1 MLSLPSPA
9 RIPSSATRQV
19 LWAGPQNTSR
29 TLRNLIPATA
39 GDLSNGRTAA
49 AGNQQQLEPLLPI
62 LATSNMTA
70 KRLATRL
77 CKRGLRL
84 AKSFI
89 CPSSAPADHLVQ
101 VDAGVELNNSVA
113 VARVEI
119 LVFGLRCSKILSA
132 SLCQNGFN
140 TYQRTL

>member
-1 MLSLPSPA
+1 M
-9 RIPSSATRQV
+9 ATKYFEE
-19 LWAGPQNTSR
+19 L
-29 TLRNLIPATA
+29 TLRNLVPATA

-84 AKSFI
+84 AKSSI

-101 VDAGVELNNSVA
+101 VYAGVEYSGRWVSDVL
-113 VARVEI
+113 
-119 LVFGLRCSKILSA
+119 KILSA
-132 SLCQNGFN
+132 SLGQHGFH
-140 TYQRTL
+140 TY

>member
-1 MLSLPSPA
+1 MPSVGTQFVIYA
-9 RIPSSATRQV
+9 FSGSDSHFCHSASALGRATKYFEE
-19 LWAGPQNTSR
+19 L
-29 TLRNLIPATA
+29 TLRNLVPATA

-84 AKSFI
+84 AKSSI
-89 CPSSAPADHLVQ
+89 CPSSAPADHLLR
-101 VDAGVELNNSVA
+101 DP
-113 VARVEI
+113 R
-119 LVFGLRCSKILSA
+119 FGRLE
-132 SLCQNGFN
+132 SLGQDVVLHPAPGCGI
-140 TYQRTL
+140 